1 MCDTA
6 DAHCL
11 TPYSLAIELHYGP
24 CLWKLFT
31 LEFLF
36 FEEKPEF
43 PAMAAALLIFPS
55 FSITS
60 FTIKEEKSDFTIN
73 LL

>member
-1 MCDTA
+1 M
-6 DAHCL
+6 
-11 TPYSLAIELHYGP
+11 
-24 CLWKLFT
+24 
-31 LEFLF
+31 
-36 FEEKPEF
+36 PEF
-43 PAMAAALLIFPS
+43 PAMTAALLIFPS